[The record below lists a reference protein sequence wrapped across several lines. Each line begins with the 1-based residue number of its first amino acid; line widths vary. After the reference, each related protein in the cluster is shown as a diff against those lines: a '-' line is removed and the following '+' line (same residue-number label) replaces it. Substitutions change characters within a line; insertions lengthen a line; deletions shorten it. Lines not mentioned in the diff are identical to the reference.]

1 MPYAPT
7 SDLLI
12 ERDGPVAVLT
22 MNNPDAR
29 NAFSDGLHEA
39 LQAVWLHLA
48 EDHSL
53 RAVVLTGAGN
63 AFSAGGDVP
72 GFIRSYESSDHRRL
86 SLRRARR
93 LMDAMVEFPKP

>member
-39 LQAVWLHLA
+39 LQEVWLHLA

-53 RAVVLTGAGN
+53 PQTQ
-63 AFSAGGDVP
+63 GD
-72 GFIRSYESSDHRRL
+72 RY
-86 SLRRARR
+86 
-93 LMDAMVEFPKP
+93 